1 MNKAIN
7 CMFII
12 LAFVMCI
19 SCGSYN
25 TATMYADADTISI
38 DGATRCDSLI
48 FSDFFKAPKVVLLE
62 TKPECVVQNIR
73 SLEIYKEDIYILD
86 DRANKLYVFDK
97 DRAKAFDEV
106 FASNYKDVIKM

>member
-1 MNKAIN
+1 
-7 CMFII
+7 
-12 LAFVMCI
+12 
-19 SCGSYN
+19 
-25 TATMYADADTISI
+25 MYADADTISI

-86 DRANKLYVFDK
+86 DRANKLYILM
-97 DRAKAFDEV
+97 EW
-106 FASNYKDVIKM
+106 

>member
-48 FSDFFKAPKVVLLE
+48 FSDFFKAPKVKGTE
-62 TKPECVVQNIR
+62 R
-73 SLEIYKEDIYILD
+73 SVYKTLCPKIG
-86 DRANKLYVFDK
+86 
-97 DRAKAFDEV
+97 
-106 FASNYKDVIKM
+106 